1 MEWLVYPAAGALAGV
16 LAGLFGV
23 GGGAVIVPIL
33 IFLFKA
39 QSLAPEVIAKL
50 AIGTSFATIV
60 VTAMSAV
67 HSHHRRG
74 NVDWA
79 IVRTMS
85 PGLVIG
91 VVLGAIVATDLNGAV
106 LEWLVGLFL
115 ALIGLQM
122 LFSLA
127 PQASGP
133 MPPRPIQLAAG
144 GGIGFASAFFGIA
157 GGSMTVPFLSAC
169 SQPMRRAVATSAA
182 CGIPIAVFGAASY
195 LLRGQS
201 DPALPALSLGY
212 VYLPA
217 MLGIAIASLPCAQ
230 LGARMASH
238 FPERL
243 MKRCFAIMLLIVAAQ
258 LFIW

>member
-1 MEWLVYPAAGALAGV
+1 MDWLIYLAVGALAGV

-23 GGGAVIVPIL
+23 GGGAIIVPIL

-39 QSLAPEVIAKL
+39 QALDPQLVAKL

-60 VTAMSAV
+60 LTALSSV

-74 NVDWA
+74 NVDWS
-79 IVRTMS
+79 IVRNMV
-85 PGLVIG
+85 PGLVAG
-91 VVLGAIVATDLNGAV
+91 VVLGSIIATRLHGAV
-106 LEWLVGLFL
+106 LELLVGLFL
-115 ALIGLQM
+115 AAVGLQM
-122 LFSLA
+122 LFSLQ
-127 PQASGP
+127 PRPSGP
-133 MPPRPIQLAAG
+133 MPAVKVQAAAG

-182 CGIPIAVFGAASY
+182 CGIPIAVFGATLYAA
-195 LLRGQS
+195 RGWS
-201 DPALPALSLGY
+201 DPALPAFSLGY
-212 VYLPA
+212 IYVPA

-230 LGARMASH
+230 LGARLASG
-238 FPERL
+238 FPEQL
-243 MKRCFAIMLLIVAAQ
+243 MKRGFALMLIIVALQ